1 MQSDASAPAAGSP
14 EVSFVL
20 SVFNGGMF
28 LDACLDSIWSQSF
41 ADLEVIAVD
50 DGSTDSTPDV
60 LARHAAR
67 DPRLRIVTNPGNIGL
82 AQSLNIGLK
91 LARGPLIAR
100 IDADDQC
107 LPGRVGKQRAAFVR
121 DPNLVL
127 LGCNVVMYDAANA
140 LIGYTDLPLDDA
152 TIRAVS
158 LLQNPFAHPA
168 MMFRRAVLT
177 DNSLTYETAF
187 TTTQDWDLWSRVM
200 IHGRVANLP
209 DVLLRQTMHSGSITA
224 RRRDDQQ
231 AHSLKVQTEHAQRM
245 LGEILCPTATYET
258 INEEIFSDGRDIDPR
273 RENAVAAGH
282 GMLDV
287 FDRLRALRPE
297 LATPWFRRWVLRW
310 CLRGSVKNLMVKGAM
325 RLLLRMIKQHAAA
338 LPGAA
343 LGLLWARA
351 NRRI

>member
-1 MQSDASAPAAGSP
+1 MQSNASTPAGSP

-20 SVFNGGMF
+20 SVFNGEAF

-41 ADLEVIAVD
+41 GDLEVIAID
-50 DGSTDSTPDV
+50 DGSTDSTPDI
-60 LARHAAR
+60 LARHAVR
-67 DPRLRIVTNPGNIGL
+67 DSRLRIITNQGNIGL
-82 AQSLNIGLK
+82 AQSLNIGLEQ
-91 LARGPLIAR
+91 ARGPLIAR

-107 LPGRVGKQRAAFVR
+107 LPERVEKQRAAFLR
-121 DPNLVL
+121 NPNLVL
-127 LGCNVVMYDAANA
+127 LGCNVVMYDASNA
-140 LIGYTDLPLDDA
+140 LIGYTDLPEDDA

-168 MMFRRAVLT
+168 MMFRRAVLA
-177 DNSLTYETAF
+177 DNGLAYETSF

-200 IHGRVANLP
+200 MHGQVANLP

-245 LGEILCPTATYET
+245 LGETLCPIATYET
-258 INEEIFSDGRDIDPR
+258 INEEIFSDGRDNEMH
-273 RENAVAAGH
+273 RENAVAAGY

-287 FDRLRALRPE
+287 FDRLRALRPA

-310 CLRGSVKNLMVKGAM
+310 CLRGSVKNLMIKGAM
-325 RLLLRMIKQHAAA
+325 GLVLRMVKQHAMA

-351 NRRI
+351 NKRI